1 VRTLLLTLVL
11 GSLVAAGSSTVEAGG
26 ATGGFRRVGQSGRAS
41 YYAQV
46 DGPNE
51 VDVRRSEELLD
62 RLFTLFGAPESAWH
76 MEYYRHSSVEALSA
90 QLGFAA
96 YGATDTTSLRVDSVR
111 AFHPHELVH
120 AVTARLG
127 QPPLLFSEGIAVAL
141 TAQGRWHD
149 RDVDATARR
158 WVRSGRGLA
167 WPLQHFAS
175 DEPDTDYAVAGSFV
189 GFLLDRYGIEPLAAF
204 LRGCPTPEAYEGAL
218 LASYGR
224 GLAELELDWRQ
235 ALEQPAAGRAWYD
248 TRSWPASLH
257 RGFEARVATGP
268 VRPPSLRERLLE
280 SAKGPK
286 GRLALSPPPSLEPM
300 R

>member
-1 VRTLLLTLVL
+1 MLRRFASALVALLA
-11 GSLVAAGSSTVEAGG
+11 GSLLPALAVG
-26 ATGGFRRVGQSGRAS
+26 AEQEFRRVAETEHARYFAPKGLRVDVGRSEA
-41 YYAQV
+41 YLMRLFQLFGVA
-46 DGPNE
+46 PNE
-51 VDVRRSEELLD
+51 RRVD
-62 RLFTLFGAPESAWH
+62 
-76 MEYYRHSSVEALSA
+76 YYRHASVEDLQRQVGIS
-90 QLGFAA
+90 A
-96 YGATDTTSLRVDSVR
+96 YGVTNLDSLRVDSVR
-111 AFHPHELVH
+111 DFHPHELVH